1 MPAASEAPA
10 FEVYATGIV
19 YLSVCTHLSDEEVEL
34 AANVERPTGISSRWS
49 IHDGDFRDGTPNG
62 CPCPDHPGN
71 RHVLLS
77 C

>member
-1 MPAASEAPA
+1 MPDASEGPA
-10 FEVYATGIV
+10 FEVYAIGFV
-19 YLSVCTHLSDEEVEL
+19 FLSVCTHLSDEEVEL
-34 AANVERPTGISSRWS
+34 TANVERPTGISSRWS
-49 IHDGDFRDGTPNG
+49 IHDGDFDDASNG